1 MFKLKEFFNL
11 KEMSFKKLILLFI
24 GGLLTFIILG
34 ILISLSLGTNTSS
47 SRRIVSLNTDSSQT
61 KNQENPTS
69 QSTQNVDR
77 SNRDILSIQLSNRNE
92 ELSSMTKEKEA
103 LEIKYV
109 QLVNTVNDNFKK
121 FNTDNESLNKRISA
135 LESKLQATINDSQR
149 VNIIRLDK
157 LIQQQTIEDNK
168 LIKNHIPYKSPQGIK
183 VNATVGNRAWLQ
195 TKNGEISVTEGDY
208 INNRSVI
215 KSVDSQ
221 KHTVMI
227 IQ

>member
-61 KNQENPTS
+61 KKQENPTS

-77 SNRDILSIQLSNRNE
+77 SNRDILSIQLNNRNE

-109 QLVNTVNDNFKK
+109 QLVNTVNNNFKK

-221 KHTVMI
+221 KHTVLI

>member
-47 SRRIVSLNTDSSQT
+47 SQRIVSLNTDSSQI
-61 KNQENPTS
+61 KKQENPTS

-77 SNRDILSIQLSNRNE
+77 SNRDILSIQLNNRNE

>member
-77 SNRDILSIQLSNRNE
+77 SNRDILSIQLNNRNE

-109 QLVNTVNDNFKK
+109 QLVNTVNNNFKK

-168 LIKNHIPYKSPQGIK
+168 LIKNHIPYKSPQGMK

-221 KHTVMI
+221 KHTVLI

>member
-61 KNQENPTS
+61 KKQENPTS

-77 SNRDILSIQLSNRNE
+77 SNRDILSIQLNNRNE